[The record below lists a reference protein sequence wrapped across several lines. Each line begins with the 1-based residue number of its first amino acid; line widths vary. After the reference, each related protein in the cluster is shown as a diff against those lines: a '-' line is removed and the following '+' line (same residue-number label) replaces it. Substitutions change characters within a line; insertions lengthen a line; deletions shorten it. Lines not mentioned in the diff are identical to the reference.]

1 MFKIYMGLKW
11 VKYSTFCG
19 WINTGEIFTMLIFA
33 NQRQEKLYFAILIF
47 ANYGD
52 LKKVG
57 RLDFAMDGIK

>member
-1 MFKIYMGLKW
+1 
-11 VKYSTFCG
+11 
-19 WINTGEIFTMLIFA
+19 MLIFA